1 MTYQKASQ
9 DHVVYCFDVLIHSY
23 GRSGTAPAVLFA
35 QAHCPLF
42 VTWSKVSRFGD
53 YRLRGCIG
61 TLQPRHLHTAL
72 REYALTSALKDK
84 RFPPIAE
91 NELSQ
96 LRCTV
101 SFLHTSERA
110 AGWQDWEIGT
120 HGLIIEFSDPH
131 THERRSATYLPE
143 IAAAEGWT
151 KQGTIDSLV
160 RKAGFNGH
168 VSHGLREGLTITKY
182 QSTAYMMT
190 HTEYLAANTV
200 PVDST
205 PAVGKVAA
213 IAVQA

>member
-1 MTYQKASQ
+1 M
-9 DHVVYCFDVLIHSY
+9 L
-23 GRSGTAPAVLFA
+23 
-35 QAHCPLF
+35 
-42 VTWSKVSRFGD
+42 
-53 YRLRGCIG
+53 
-61 TLQPRHLHTAL
+61 TLCCSAL
-72 REYALTSALKDK
+72 RDK

-96 LRCTV
+96 LSCTV
-101 SFLHTSERA
+101 SFLHTFEKA

-131 THERRSATYLPE
+131 TREQRSATYLPE

-160 RKAGFNGH
+160 CKAGFNGH
-168 VSHGLREGLTITKY
+168 VSHRLREGLTVTKY

-200 PVDST
+200 PVDSM